1 MSDGPHRSLPM
12 KRRWQSVAERACN
25 HAFGMD
31 EISAAM
37 IPALAG
43 DCQDE
48 LSPRFIE
55 RIRGICE
62 EQETLL
68 IKDDAK
74 QQFEAL
80 REDAGTGIGRRVLE
94 NVERLS
100 REQGPSVST
109 LVKGTEA
116 AILER
121 AARSNRQIEE
131 HILRKSTAT
140 RAIGA
145 RTRLDQATGNAPISR
160 LARQVLKLDSTPP
173 SRPTDKR
180 DGLDEGPSIR

>member
-12 KRRWQSVAERACN
+12 KRKWQSVAERAYN
-25 HAFGMD
+25 HAFDVD

-43 DCQDE
+43 DCRDE
-48 LSPRFIE
+48 MSPRFIE
-55 RIRGICE
+55 HVRRLCE

-74 QQFEAL
+74 PQFEAL
-80 REDAGTGIGRRVLE
+80 REDAGNGIGRRVLE
-94 NVERLS
+94 NVVRLS
-100 REQGPSVST
+100 REEELSVLT
-109 LVKGTEA
+109 LVKATEA

-121 AARSNRQIEE
+121 AAKSNRQIEE
-131 HILRKSTAT
+131 HTLRKSTVA
-140 RAIGA
+140 RANGV
-145 RTRLDQATGNAPISR
+145 RTRLEQATGNAPISR
-160 LARQVLKLDSTPP
+160 LAREVLKLDSARP
-173 SRPTDKR
+173 SRSTAKR

>member
-12 KRRWQSVAERACN
+12 KRKWKSVAERAYN
-25 HAFGMD
+25 YAFSVD

-48 LSPRFIE
+48 MSPRFIE
-55 RIRGICE
+55 HVLRLCE

-74 QQFEAL
+74 PRLEAL
-80 REDAGTGIGRRVLE
+80 REDAGNGIGRRVLE

-100 REQGPSVST
+100 REEEVSVLT
-109 LVKGTEA
+109 LVKATEA

-121 AARSNRQIEE
+121 AAKSNRLIEE
-131 HILRKSTAT
+131 HILRKPTVT
-140 RAIGA
+140 RASGV
-145 RTRLDQATGNAPISR
+145 RTRLEQATGNAPLAR
-160 LARQVLKLDSTPP
+160 LARQVFKLDSARP
-173 SRPTDKR
+173 SRSTAKR
-180 DGLDEGPSIR
+180 DGLDEGPSIP